1 MNQEHLILSPFFVSM
16 NVMKH
21 YYQCIKCNK
30 IYSQPG
36 DICLHDPYYD
46 YVDVLYDYESIKK
59 LPYKKKKAS
68 LSKLLPTIKDL
79 ISLGEG
85 NTPLIRIKNFS
96 SECKDNFVYIKN
108 EGQNP
113 TGSFKDRESAL
124 IISKAKE
131 LGYKKVVIVS
141 SGNAALSSSV
151 YANKAGLQCECFIPH
166 HTSKAKKQVLQL
178 YSSDFHTV
186 HGDYE
191 TIYRKTVDNP
201 ISDAWNIT
209 AGQNF
214 YREEGSKKIAYEIW
228 EAIGVPDVM
237 VIPIGN
243 GSLFIA
249 VYKGFVELKRV
260 GLTNKM
266 PLFVGVQ
273 VKDASPVA
281 EAIRKKEDYAILKK
295 IPDSVAEGII
305 ARESYSS
312 PKVVRAVKENKGKII
327 EVTDQEII
335 VALKDIIKIE
345 SLTPEPT
352 SAVVYA
358 ALKKLG
364 LQTIGNKIVCIQT
377 GNGMKNLEE
386 ILEIVK

>member
-1 MNQEHLILSPFFVSM
+1 M

-21 YYQCIKCNK
+21 YYQCIKCDK
-30 IYSQPG
+30 IYSRSK
-36 DICLHDPYYD
+36 DICTHDPYYD

-59 LPYKKKKAS
+59 LPHQQKKS
-68 LSKLLPTIKDL
+68 LLNKLVPPVKNPV
-79 ISLGEG
+79 SLGEG
-85 NTPLIRIKNFS
+85 HTPLVRIKNFS
-96 SECKDNFVYIKN
+96 SVCRDNLVYIKN

-124 IISKAKE
+124 IISQAEE

-141 SGNAALSSSV
+141 SGNAALSAAV
-151 YANKAGLQCECFIPH
+151 YANKAGLRCESFIPH
-166 HTSKAKKQVLQL
+166 HTSRAKKQVLQL
-178 YSSDFHTV
+178 YGSDFHTV

-191 TIYRKTVDNP
+191 TIYRKIVDNP
-201 ISDAWNIT
+201 VLDAWNIT
-209 AGQNF
+209 TGQNF

-228 EAIGVPDVM
+228 EAIGVPDMMIV
-237 VIPIGN
+237 PIGN
-243 GSLFIA
+243 GSLFA
-249 VYKGFVELKRV
+249 ATYKGFLELKKV
-260 GLTNKM
+260 GLTNRM

-273 VKDASPVA
+273 VKNASPIA
-281 EAIRKKEDYAILKK
+281 EAVRKKADHIILKN

-312 PKVVRAVKENKGKII
+312 PKVVKALKENKGKII
-327 EVTDQEII
+327 EVTDREII
-335 VALKDIIKIE
+335 SALKDIIKIE

-358 ALKKLG
+358 ALKKLD
-364 LQTIGNKIVCIQT
+364 LQVGDNKIVCIQT

-386 ILEIVK
+386 IFEIIK

>member
-1 MNQEHLILSPFFVSM
+1 M
-16 NVMKH
+16 
-21 YYQCIKCNK
+21 
-30 IYSQPG
+30 
-36 DICLHDPYYD
+36 HDPYYD

-59 LPYKKKKAS
+59 LPYQKKKFS
-68 LSKLLPTIKDL
+68 LNKLLPTIKGL

-96 SECKDNFVYIKN
+96 SECKDNFVYVKN

-141 SGNAALSSSV
+141 SGNAALSSAI
-151 YANKAGLQCECFIPH
+151 YANKAGMRCECFIPH
-166 HTSKAKKQVLQL
+166 HASKTKKQVLQL
-178 YSSDFHTV
+178 YSSGFHTV

-191 TIYRKTVDNP
+191 SIYRKIVDNP
-201 ISDAWNIT
+201 IPGAWNIT
-209 AGQNF
+209 TGQNF
-214 YREEGSKKIAYEIW
+214 FREEGSKKIAYEIW
-228 EAIGVPDVM
+228 EAIGMPDVM
-237 VIPIGN
+237 IIPIGN
-243 GSLFIA
+243 GSLFA
-249 VYKGFVELKRV
+249 ATYKGFLELKKV
-260 GLTNKM
+260 GLTNRM

-273 VKDASPVA
+273 VEKASPIA
-281 EAIRKKEDYAILKK
+281 EAVRKKTDSVILKK

-312 PKVVRAVKENKGKII
+312 PKVVRALKENKGKII
-327 EVTDQEII
+327 EVTEREII
-335 VALKDIIKIE
+335 SALKDIIRTE

-358 ALKKLG
+358 ALKKLN
-364 LQTIGNKIVCIQT
+364 LRTSGNKIVCIQT

-386 ILEIVK
+386 ILEVVK